1 MCNTISCAFV
11 SHASLF
17 LQRSV
22 SRIQRERSSMTDRLR
37 IMCSSLLPM
46 RLPFLSH
53 MPSVARDLRID
64 HTRKAKKLPV
74 RPQSALA
81 GKKEVAKSK
90 SGFDEDDPFS
100 PASSSGSD
108 MSARR
113 RQGGR
118 RRSTCARLRG
128 QRDPRASKDAFFCP
142 LICVVLRKLHAS
154 MVLMVSPRPC
164 QDPDVQAVP
173 FHARAQAL
181 GATLL

>member
-1 MCNTISCAFV
+1 
-11 SHASLF
+11 
-17 LQRSV
+17 
-22 SRIQRERSSMTDRLR
+22 
-37 IMCSSLLPM
+37 
-46 RLPFLSH
+46 
-53 MPSVARDLRID
+53 MPSVARALRID

-181 GATLL
+181 GATLLYGYVMLIVSQVRTLHSERRGLPVTFVVLHVRERGSVVLSIST